1 MDSGSPSPTT
11 PLGEKLSNIARSF
24 QIHIKELN
32 EVKQLGYR
40 IVFDFQAHQKL
51 YYHTKA
57 DQVY

>member
-1 MDSGSPSPTT
+1 MY
-11 PLGEKLSNIARSF
+11 GELAFF
-24 QIHIKELN
+24 QHTNIKELN